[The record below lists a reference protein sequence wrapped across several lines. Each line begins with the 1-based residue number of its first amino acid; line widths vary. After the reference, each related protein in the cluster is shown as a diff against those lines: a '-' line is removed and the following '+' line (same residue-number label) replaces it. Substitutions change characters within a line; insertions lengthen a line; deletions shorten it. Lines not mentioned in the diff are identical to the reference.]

1 MTIQRGTDDEDRQ
14 WLAAWRAGDETSA
27 RALYDRHAA
36 SVTRFFATKLSRKD
50 DVKALV
56 HDTFLQLHRST
67 TAIEHSVRAFVF
79 GVARNVL
86 RHYLRDRSREQR
98 RTDQLRLAPEGSP
111 IVVADIDPI
120 DPEACF
126 GARQEHRLVGKSL
139 RRLTLDD
146 QVVLELFYW
155 QDLPRVEIAAIFA
168 VPEGTMAGR
177 IAAARKRLAAKM
189 AELSRSVELLE
200 STSKTYTTWLV
211 ELQAHIAA
219 MKPPPPRGGGGPE
232 ADCR

>member
-1 MTIQRGTDDEDRQ
+1 MTGQGGTDDEDRQ
-14 WLAAWRAGDETSA
+14 WLAAWRAGDAASA
-27 RALYDRHAA
+27 RALYDRYAA
-36 SVTRFFATKLSRKD
+36 SVTRFFETKLSRKD
-50 DVKALV
+50 DVKTLV
-56 HDTFLQLHRST
+56 HDTFLLLHRST
-67 TAIEHSVRAFVF
+67 SPIEHSVRAFVF

-86 RHYLRDRSREQR
+86 RHRLRDMRREYER
-98 RTDQLRLAPEGSP
+98 ALRLQHAPEGAP
-111 IVVADIDPI
+111 IVVADIDPV
-120 DPEACF
+120 DPESTL
-126 GARQEHRLVGKSL
+126 GDRQEHRLVGKSL

-155 QDLPRVEIAAIFA
+155 EELPRVEIAAIFG

-189 AELSRSVELLE
+189 AELSGSAELLE

-219 MKPPPPRGGGGPE
+219 KKPPPPRGGGGPE
-232 ADCR
+232 AGR